1 MLYTYNMSGKTDA
14 DDVTFDEAF
23 DNVFKALSNST
34 RRRIL
39 DLLKDHPRT
48 TGEVCASFPEL
59 DRCTTMQ
66 HLDVLE
72 RAGLLIAQRKG
83 RVRWNHLDALPIKLI
98 HDRWIGDYA
107 RSAVGLLAN
116 LKSDLETSPS

>member
-14 DDVTFDEAF
+14 DDVTFDAAF

-48 TGEVCASFPEL
+48 TGEVCASFPEPA
-59 DRCTTMQ
+59 RGRVGAQ
-66 HLDVLE
+66 AEDVLQQHGD
-72 RAGLLIAQRKG
+72 RGQAGPP
-83 RVRWNHLDALPIKLI
+83 DE
-98 HDRWIGDYA
+98 
-107 RSAVGLLAN
+107 VGLRRRARCG
-116 LKSDLETSPS
+116 

>member
-1 MLYTYNMSGKTDA
+1 MLYTYNMSGKTDV
-14 DDVTFDEAF
+14 DDVTFDAAF

-116 LKSDLETSPS
+116 LKSDLEISPS